1 VRVLVIANS
10 TAGAL
15 AAREE
20 KSVGEW
26 FADAFRAVGVDA
38 EVMVFKGK
46 SLALQI
52 AGLPVGGIDTV
63 VVAGGDGTVSAVAN
77 LLAGTNIPLA
87 VFPAGTLNHFAKD
100 VGAPFELEELVD
112 TVVRGSVRAVDVG
125 EVNGRVF
132 VNNASIGLYPRMVKR
147 RDHQRLRFG
156 RGKWPA
162 MFLAAVSVFRRYPM
176 VKLRLVFGANRESVE
191 RTAPFVFVGNNEY
204 QTSLLSLRGRP
215 ALDTGRLG
223 VYIGNRT
230 GRFGMLRLALRAL
243 LGRLSQTADFE
254 LISVPEFVVDSG
266 KRRLHI
272 ALDGEL
278 LRMRPPLYFR
288 TRPAALRVVAAYEPE
303 EHER

>member
-10 TAGAL
+10 AAGAL

-20 KSVGEW
+20 KSVAEW
-26 FADAFRAVGVDA
+26 FGDAFRAVGVDP

-52 AGLPVGGIDTV
+52 AGLPVGGIDAV

-100 VGAPFELEELVD
+100 IGAPFELEGLVD
-112 TVVRGSVRAVDVG
+112 AVTHGSVRTVDVG

-162 MFLAAVSVFRRYPM
+162 MFLAALSVFRRYPM
-176 VKLRLVFGANRESVE
+176 VKLRLVFGHESVE

-204 QTSLLSLRGRP
+204 RTSLLSLRGRP
-215 ALDTGRLG
+215 ALDTGKLG
-223 VYIGNRT
+223 VYVGNRT

-243 LGRLSQTADFE
+243 FGRLSQAADFE
-254 LISVPEFVVDSG
+254 LITVSEFVVDSG
-266 KRRLHI
+266 KRRLHV

-278 LRMRPPLYFR
+278 LRVRTPLYFR
-288 TRPAALRVVAAYEPE
+288 TRPAALRVVVPKVVE
-303 EHER
+303 E